1 MTLSLSLH
9 HDFYY
14 RRHWFSWFPC
24 FGATK
29 QQGKSIR
36 ALHRK
41 RSEMRLIE
49 RVFHLYGSDPSAQ
62 LNAIDWVEG
71 DLLDVSALDEMLRD
85 VEEVYHCAAM
95 VSFQPADR
103 NIMMQTNV
111 IGTANLVNAALRKGD
126 IRFCHVSSVAAL
138 GRDENGGITT
148 ENTLWKNS
156 KLQSNYAVSKYKS
169 EQEVWRAIAEGL
181 DAVIVNPSVILGP
194 GNWKSGSSELFSLVW
209 KGLRFYTEG
218 ITGFVDVRDV
228 AASMIALMD
237 GRHFGQKFIISAE
250 NLSYRQ
256 VFTWIAEQLEKKPPT
271 IKVEPWM
278 GEIAWRLLIFAGLFM
293 KKKPA
298 ITKETARSSNKNKS
312 FLPKNLYRPAILILY
327 Q

>member
-1 MTLSLSLH
+1 MHLV
-9 HDFYY
+9 
-14 RRHWFSWFPC
+14 
-24 FGATK
+24 
-29 QQGKSIR
+29 
-36 ALHRK
+36 
-41 RSEMRLIE
+41 E
-49 RVFHLYGSDPSAQ
+49 RIFHLFASDHEAQ
-62 LNAIDWVEG
+62 LKAIEWVEG
-71 DLLDVSALDEMLRD
+71 DLLDVSALDEMLTD

-103 NIMMQTNV
+103 NKMMQTNV
-111 IGTANLVNAALRKGD
+111 TGTANLVNAALRKGD
-126 IRFCHVSSVAAL
+126 IRFCHVSSIAAL
-138 GRDENGGITT
+138 GRDDNGGTTT
-148 ENTLWKNS
+148 ENTLWKSS

-169 EQEVWRAIAEGL
+169 EQEVWRAVAEGL

-194 GNWKSGSSELFSLVW
+194 GNWKSGSSELFSLVG

-256 VFTWIAEQLEKKPPT
+256 VFTWIAGQLGKKPPA

-278 GEIAWRLLIFAGLFM
+278 AEIAWRLIAFAGLFM
-293 KKKPA
+293 TKKPA
-298 ITKETARSSNKNKS
+298 ITKETARSSNKNRSFSSEKLIQTCNFNFIPIKQSIADISQLFLEDHKRMKS
-312 FLPKNLYRPAILILY
+312 
-327 Q
+327 